1 MSVYIEF
8 TNLYVILFAVI
19 EKDDDKKNLREMK
32 PGEMF
37 GVNFALL
44 VPQDRRSFTLCKQ

>member
-37 GVNFALL
+37 GVNFVLL
-44 VPQDRRSFTLCKQ
+44 VPQLNSL